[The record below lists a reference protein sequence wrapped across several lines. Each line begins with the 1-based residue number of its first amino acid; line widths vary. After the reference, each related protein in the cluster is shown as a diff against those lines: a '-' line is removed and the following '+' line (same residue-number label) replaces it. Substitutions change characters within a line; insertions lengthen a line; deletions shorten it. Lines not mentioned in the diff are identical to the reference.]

1 VIQAAEMS
9 DIKCL
14 EHHTLKVPYEVL
26 NKRFRA
32 TQKVFDREAS
42 HVQQTAA
49 DLEKVVKDSGAS
61 LDQVPGLLDQLEL
74 RLKEMR
80 DRCDESVQEE
90 LDTVASCKRRVD
102 HLMQGFQGGEWDG
115 RGMGGGGA
123 EWKRTRL
130 NRMLVE
136 HFLRSG
142 YYDSAVTLAQTTGIQ
157 DLTNINLF
165 MVAKEVEDT
174 LSRKDISKCLAWCHD
189 NKSKLRKMKSTLEFN
204 VRLQEFVELIK
215 SNRKMDAVMHARKY
229 LAIEDAD
236 QLAKVQKACALLAYS
251 PNDSQIHPYR
261 EMYDDRKWV
270 ELIEQFR
277 AENYRLYQL
286 SSQSVFGVALQAG
299 LSALKTPLCYRPL
312 NDRNYECPVCQ
323 SPLNEL
329 AAPLAFAHCSQSR
342 LICSMSGRPM
352 NENNPPLMLPNGYV
366 YGEQALKKMA
376 DDNGGS
382 VICPKTKEIFAFNT
396 ASRVFIM

>member
-1 VIQAAEMS
+1 MS

-26 NKRFRA
+26 NKKFRA

-42 HVQQTAA
+42 HVQATAA
-49 DLEKVVKDSGAS
+49 DLEKVVKESGSS
-61 LDQVPGLLDQLEL
+61 LNQIPGLLDQLEE
-74 RLKEMR
+74 RLKEMQQKI
-80 DRCDESVQEE
+80 DGSLQEE
-90 LDTVASCKRRVD
+90 LETVGACKQRVD
-102 HLMQGFQGGEWDG
+102 HLMEGFHGSND
-115 RGMGGGGA
+115 
-123 EWKRTRL
+123 WKKMRL

-142 YYDSAVTLAQTTGIQ
+142 YYDSAVTLAKTTGIEE
-157 DLTNINLF
+157 LTNINLF
-165 MVAKEVEDT
+165 LVAKEVEDT
-174 LSRKDISKCLAWCHD
+174 LSRKDISRCLAWCHD

-215 SNRKMDAVMHARKY
+215 SDRKMEAVLHARKY

-236 QLAKVQKACALLAYS
+236 QLTKVQKACALLAYS
-251 PNDSQIHPYR
+251 PKESQIHPYR

-270 ELIEQFR
+270 ELVEQFR

-286 SSQSVFGVALQAG
+286 SNQSVFTVALQAG
-299 LSALKTPLCYRPL
+299 LSALKTPLCYRPI

-323 SPLNEL
+323 TPLNEL

-342 LICSMSGRPM
+342 LICSLSGKPM
-352 NENNPPLMLPNGYV
+352 NEHNHPLMLPNGYV

-376 DDNGGS
+376 DDNGGN
-382 VICPKTKEIFAFNT
+382 VICPKTKEIFTFNS
-396 ASRVFIM
+396 ASKVFIM